1 MKKLTYTLL
10 FLVAFNIV
18 AWAQAILPTSW
29 DFSTPQTPGPYPVGW
44 TASGTDFYATSGN
57 PGIACKFLLTG
68 NTVTIQFTTA
78 PGSLTYDLKANTANS
93 AAYTSVFL
101 VEESSDGITW
111 TTLHS
116 HTALS
121 ISAYTSFTDT
131 PLSTSRYIR
140 FNMSLKA
147 SGNVALDNVSLAV
160 APAGPTQQ
168 ISVKQG
174 TTAILNGGVFVLN
187 SAVSTMIQTTFTVEN
202 LGTVNTL
209 NISSAAVSGANAGD
223 FNVVSF
229 PSTVTA
235 TSSGSI
241 VIEFTPSVSGTRDAL
256 LTIANDDPTG
266 NPYLI
271 TLYGIGGNYASEPT
285 AQASALTFNNV
296 KSYTLSASFTAAS
309 PAPEGYLV
317 IRKTGS
323 AITDVPVDGTVYER
337 GDMVGAS
344 KVVYSGT
351 ATSFTPNNIVAEKNY
366 YFAIYSYNGPGV
378 YRNYLATSPLAED
391 IMSSG
396 SMQASTYY
404 NGISTSSSSFLTD
417 LHNKINPHTHLFY
430 SNYGPAVVRD
440 FASRDTTGDERVITC
455 VYSGENRV
463 YSEPFDWTTYGF
475 SREHT
480 YCHNWMP
487 TNPAEGMP
495 EYEDYHHLFPTN
507 QNSANAV
514 RSNYPLGE
522 VVNVTSTYLGCKY
535 GQDAH
540 GNTVFEPRD
549 SHKGDAARAMMY
561 VATCYTT
568 VGGNSW
574 ALPNPISN
582 TIPYGQDQNILK
594 TWNYQDP
601 PDAWEIAR
609 NDFIESIQG
618 NRNPFVDSSH
628 FACFIDFTTMTKLSG
643 PNVPCN
649 AEVLSVADNKK
660 DVDYLFVAP
669 NPNNG
674 TFAINYITSQNQIIT
689 VKLIDV
695 LGREVY
701 TQNSSVNNGF
711 NAIDITTKDLNKGI
725 YLVELNSEN
734 GKKTERIVIK

>member
-1 MKKLTYTLL
+1 MKKFTYTLL
-10 FLVAFNIV
+10 FFVALNLAAF
-18 AWAQAILPTSW
+18 AQAVLPTSW

-44 TASGTDFYATSGN
+44 TPFGTDFYATSGN

-68 NTVTIQFTTA
+68 NTLTINFTTA

-101 VEESSDGITW
+101 VEESVDGVTW

-121 ISAYTSFTDT
+121 ISAYTSFTDA
-131 PLSTSRYIR
+131 PLATTRYIR

-147 SGNVALDNVSLAV
+147 SGNVALDNVALAV

-174 TTAILNGGVFVLN
+174 TTPVLNGGVYVLN
-187 SAVSTMIQTTFTVEN
+187 SAVSTMMQTTFTVEN

-209 NISSAAVSGANAGD
+209 NIASANLSGTGAAD

-229 PSTVTA
+229 PATVAA
-235 TSSGSI
+235 TSTGNM
-241 VIEFTPSVSGTRDAL
+241 VIEFTPSASGTREAL
-256 LTIANDDPTG
+256 LTITNDDPNG

-271 TLYGIGGNYASEPT
+271 TLYGVGGNYASEPT
-285 AQASALTFNNV
+285 AQATTLAFSNV

-337 GDMVGAS
+337 GDMIGAS

-351 ATSFTPNNIVAEKNY
+351 ATSFTPNNIVAGTNY
-366 YFAIYSYNGPGV
+366 YFAIYTYNGPGA
-378 YRNYLATSPLAED
+378 YRNYLTTSALTGD
-391 IMSSG
+391 VMSSG
-396 SMQASTYY
+396 SMQASNYY
-404 NGISTSSSSFLTD
+404 TGISTTSTTFLDD
-417 LHNKINPHTHLFY
+417 LHNKINPHTQLFY

-440 FASRDTTGDERVITC
+440 FAARDTTSDQRVVTC
-455 VYSGENRV
+455 VYSGQNLV

-475 SREHT
+475 SREHS

-487 TNPAEGMP
+487 TNPAEGLP

-522 VVNVTSTYLGCKY
+522 VVNATSTYLGCKF

-549 SHKGDAARAMMY
+549 EHKGDAARAIMY

-574 ALPNPISN
+574 SFRNPISN
-582 TIPYGQDQNILK
+582 TIQYGQDQNILK

-618 NRNPFVDSSH
+618 NRNPFVDSIQY
-628 FACFIDFTTMTKLSG
+628 ACFIDFTTMTKLSG

-660 DVDYLFVAP
+660 DVDYMFIAP

-674 TFAINYITSQNQIIT
+674 TFAINYITSQNQTVT

-701 TQNSSVNNGF
+701 AQNSNVNNGF

-725 YLVELNSEN
+725 YLVELNTEN
-734 GKKTERIVIK
+734 GKKTERVVIK